1 MKRKVLIGSALALSL
16 AAAGAAWAR
25 PEAPQH
31 SDQPDSQAVGKAKI
45 TLADA
50 STAAERH
57 VGGRAYEAGIE
68 EEKGTLFFE
77 VDVATS
83 KGPQEVKIDAATGK
97 VIAVEAADQE
107 DEEDDDAN

>member
-16 AAAGAAWAR
+16 VAAGAAWAK

-50 STAAERH
+50 ATAAERH
-57 VGGRAYEAGIE
+57 
-68 EEKGTLFFE
+68 
-77 VDVATS
+77 
-83 KGPQEVKIDAATGK
+83 AARSRTRWWRPTR
-97 VIAVEAADQE
+97 ICRC
-107 DEEDDDAN
+107 

>member
-16 AAAGAAWAR
+16 VAAGAAWAK

-31 SDQPDSQAVGKAKI
+31 TDQPDSQAVGKAKI
-45 TLADA
+45 TLAEA
-50 STAAERH
+50 ATAAERH

-77 VDVATS
+77 IDVATS
-83 KGPQEVKIDAATGK
+83 KGPQEVKVDAATGK
-97 VIAVEAADQE
+97 IIAVEAADHG